1 LADVWQRHYGHQLAS
16 ARNDSYRLKQFN
28 AFRTNSR
35 AKAVLF
41 GELQADQVTLLD
53 IEAYRDLRKA
63 AGLSSVSVNQD
74 LRLLRK
80 IFSWG
85 VRQGLVE
92 RTPFKVGTE
101 SVIQLE
107 REIPRHRRFADPD
120 DEQRLL
126 AVASPHLQAVVVA
139 LLETACRV
147 GEILSL
153 QWADVSLERRELTVR
168 AEKAKTRTERLI
180 PVSGRLM
187 AILEMRRTDPSG
199 APFGADAYVFGDAI
213 GGRVKSVRRAWTGAC
228 ERAGLT
234 DFQLRDLRHE
244 AGSRFDE
251 AGMPVNF
258 VSRLLGHTN
267 LTTTNRYLNIQRRGL
282 HMAMQKF
289 EESRRLASS
298 LQDPDP
304 RSEDPITNPQH
315 QPAPASRLFSESCD
329 WCGREDLNLHDLAA
343 TSS

>member
-85 VRQGLVE
+85 VRKGLVE
-92 RTPFKVGTE
+92 RTPFKVGT
-101 SVIQLE
+101 
-107 REIPRHRRFADPD
+107 
-120 DEQRLL
+120 
-126 AVASPHLQAVVVA
+126 
-139 LLETACRV
+139 
-147 GEILSL
+147 
-153 QWADVSLERRELTVR
+153 
-168 AEKAKTRTERLI
+168 
-180 PVSGRLM
+180 
-187 AILEMRRTDPSG
+187 
-199 APFGADAYVFGDAI
+199 
-213 GGRVKSVRRAWTGAC
+213 
-228 ERAGLT
+228 
-234 DFQLRDLRHE
+234 
-244 AGSRFDE
+244 
-251 AGMPVNF
+251 
-258 VSRLLGHTN
+258 
-267 LTTTNRYLNIQRRGL
+267 
-282 HMAMQKF
+282 
-289 EESRRLASS
+289 ESRRLASS

-304 RSEDPITNPQH
+304 RSEDPITDPQH